1 MELSTLALSSSNM
14 QLYEFYHVTH
24 PETLKKLSVACF
36 DQTAAS
42 TAQELVV
49 FVVRQDLYKNF
60 LKPFSNLKKKI
71 SEETVLQKDKKN
83 ALKTANSIT
92 EK

>member
-1 MELSTLALSSSNM
+1 VFRSNG
-14 QLYEFYHVTH
+14 
-24 PETLKKLSVACF
+24 
-36 DQTAAS
+36 AS

-49 FVVRQDLYKNF
+49 FVVRQDLYKKRSQAV
-60 LKPFSNLKKKI
+60 LNLKKKI
-71 SEETVLQKDKKN
+71 SEEIVLQKDKKN